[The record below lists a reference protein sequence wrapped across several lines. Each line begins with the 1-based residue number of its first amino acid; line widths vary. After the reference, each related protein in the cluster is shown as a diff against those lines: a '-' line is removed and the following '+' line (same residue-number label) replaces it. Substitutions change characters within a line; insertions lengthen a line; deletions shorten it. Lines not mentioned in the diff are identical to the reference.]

1 MLGAPLWARPQCA
14 ERQNQP
20 ARVAGV
26 RVLARAVVVA
36 GLAPFWL
43 CAASAYAQP
52 EGAASPADGQ
62 HGAAP
67 AAQGQTPVSQTDLI
81 GRPVVTIRRTEVA
94 PSIDGRLNDPV
105 WRTAARVTDFF
116 QRPGRAVEGAPAS
129 EETEIFIAYDSQH
142 IYIGIYAHYADP
154 GIIRANRVDRDG
166 TQNDDKVAVYLDPF
180 LDQQRAYT
188 FSVNPYGVQRDYL
201 MSGAGSGGG
210 GDNAWDALY
219 DSAGTF
225 VKDGWT
231 AEMAIPFKSIRYP
244 ARGPGEM
251 HRWGL
256 QLERDIEHRNEAAV
270 WAPMSS
276 NVMGFIRQ
284 MGVLEGL
291 SDLSTSRNL
300 ELLPTITAIDVGKLN
315 RETGAFGRQDVK
327 EGGLNVKYGFTPNL
341 TFDFTYNPDF
351 SQIESDVPQIEV
363 NQRFPLFFPELRPF
377 FLEGREIYQIPAPVT
392 VVHTRTIVDPRY
404 GVKLTGKVGRT
415 AVGLLVTDDEGP
427 GNVDDPADPAFGRTA
442 QVILARVRYDL
453 RAASHIGAL
462 FTNREFLDG
471 FSRLAAI
478 DARWQIGQNNSLT
491 LNAMTTQHRD
501 EAGQASSGELVQLR
515 WRTESRGLTYDIDS
529 YMLDPGFRTEAGF
542 VRRTDEWRT
551 RANVNYRWWP
561 ENWVVNWGPEATYE
575 RNLDRDGELQDEVLG
590 AGVNV
595 QFARYIRA
603 NVGYSRE
610 MERFRGID
618 FWKTRVSLGGTVNTS
633 RRLAVSALFN
643 TGDQIRFVASPF
655 LGSSRDLSL
664 TLTLRPLARLQ
675 SALRVNM
682 SRLLD
687 RRTRVDRELFD
698 VKIFRSLTTYQF
710 TNRFLIRNITEY
722 HTFDRMVNMN
732 VLFTYR
738 VNAGTVFFVGY
749 DDHYRQGNQIN
760 AAVFPTAAWR
770 RTNRAIFTKL
780 QHLFRY

>member
-1 MLGAPLWARPQCA
+1 MLGAPLGARPQCA
-14 ERQNQP
+14 ARQNQP

-43 CAASAYAQP
+43 GATSAYAQP

-62 HGAAP
+62 QDAAP
-67 AAQGQTPVSQTDLI
+67 AAQGQTPVPGTDLI

-94 PSIDGRLNDPV
+94 PLIDGRLNDPV
-105 WRTAARVTDFF
+105 WRTAARVVDFV

-129 EETEIFIAYDSQH
+129 EETEISIAYDSQH
-142 IYIGIYAHYADP
+142 IYIGIYAHYEDP

-166 TQNDDKVAVYLDPF
+166 TQQDDKVAVYLDPF

-219 DSAGTF
+219 DSAGMF
-225 VKDGWT
+225 VEDGWT

-276 NVMGFIRQ
+276 NVMGYIRQ

-315 RETGAFGRQDVK
+315 RETGAFGRQDVE
-327 EGGLNVKYGFTPNL
+327 EGGLNVKYGITPDL

-351 SQIESDVPQIEV
+351 SQIESDLPQIEV

-377 FLEGREIYQIPAPVT
+377 FLEGREIYQISAPVT

-415 AVGLLVTDDEGP
+415 AVGLLVADDAGP

-442 QVILARVRYDL
+442 QVVLARVRYDL
-453 RAASHIGAL
+453 QAASHIGAL
-462 FTNREFLDG
+462 FTDREFLDG

-491 LNAMTTQHRD
+491 MNAMTTHHRD

-515 WRTESRGLTYDIDS
+515 WRTESRRLSYNIDS

-575 RNLDRDGELQDEVLG
+575 RNLDRDGDLQDEVMG
-590 AGVNV
+590 GGINV
-595 QFARYIRA
+595 QFARSINA
-603 NVGYSRE
+603 NAGFNRE

-633 RRLAVSALFN
+633 RRLAVSARFN

-655 LGSSRDLSL
+655 LGSSRDLNL
-664 TLTLRPLARLQ
+664 ALTLRPLARLQ
-675 SALRVNM
+675 SAIRVNM
-682 SRLLD
+682 SRFVD

-698 VKIFRSLTTYQF
+698 VKIFRVLTTYQL
-710 TNRFLIRNITEY
+710 TDRFLVRNIAEY
-722 HTFDRMVNMN
+722 HTFDKTVDTN

-770 RTNRAIFTKL
+770 RTNQAIFTKL
-780 QHLFRY
+780 QYLFRY